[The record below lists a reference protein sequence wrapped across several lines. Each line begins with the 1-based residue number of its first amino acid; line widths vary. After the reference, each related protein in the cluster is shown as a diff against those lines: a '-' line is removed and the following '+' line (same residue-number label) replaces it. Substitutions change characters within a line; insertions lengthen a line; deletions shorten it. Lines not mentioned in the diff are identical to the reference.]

1 MWSLLQHGYLAKDSV
16 TTHSAIYP
24 LSRPKG
30 SHEEVKIEALVSE
43 KIEIEL
49 TFPVSQTVG

>member
-1 MWSLLQHGYLAKDSV
+1 MWSLLQDGYLAKDSV

-30 SHEEVKIEALVSE
+30 SQDDVKIEAWVAE
-43 KIEIEL
+43 NIEIEL
-49 TFPVSQTVG
+49 TFP